1 MAKAIKTAI
10 SLPLE
15 EFQFIESVRKKT
27 HQSRSRILLEAI
39 HTWLAVRKREELDQK
54 YIQGYQKHP
63 ERKSDLD
70 RFFHASLPSFG
81 EKEKW

>member
-1 MAKAIKTAI
+1 MARAIKTAI
-10 SLPLE
+10 SLPWQ
-15 EFQFIESVRKKT
+15 EFQFIESVRKQT

-39 HTWLAVRKREELDQK
+39 HTWLEVRKREELDQK

-63 ERKSDLD
+63 EKKSDLD
-70 RFFHASLPSFG
+70 GHFFASLPSFG

>member
-1 MAKAIKTAI
+1 MARAVKTTI
-10 SLPLE
+10 SLPWE
-15 EFQFIESVRKKT
+15 EFQFIESVRKQT

-39 HTWLAVRKREELDQK
+39 HMWLAVRKREELDRR

-70 RFFHASLPSFG
+70 GYFHASLPSFG